1 MKLLITGASGF
12 LGSHLARHLLQVGHI
27 PILLKRSTS
36 NTWRLDDIIDRVPS
50 YSADD
55 MDDYSSL
62 FETHDIDIIIHT
74 ATQYSRNNINANEII
89 SANVLFP
96 AKILDCA
103 IQYNVKCFINTDTFT
118 QADYGN
124 LKFYGLSKAQFRQW
138 VV

>member
-1 MKLLITGASGF
+1 
-12 LGSHLARHLLQVGHI
+12 
-27 PILLKRSTS
+27 
-36 NTWRLDDIIDRVPS
+36 
-50 YSADD
+50 

-103 IQYNVKCFINTDTFT
+103 IQYNVKCFINTVFMIMFF
-118 QADYGN
+118 
-124 LKFYGLSKAQFRQW
+124 LLSKSLKITTMGFQITTLL
-138 VV
+138 